1 VTTGRVYISRDVVF
15 DENVFP
21 FASLHPNAGKRLR
34 EETLLLPPQNTAC
47 TNGDASHVDHMP
59 LPIIPIVTNHVQD
72 TPPPDDDRESLSDA
86 EHDGENLTENA
97 EETSENSSQENVAEN
112 DELGADSEEDSPA
125 TSYPSDPEADPVS
138 SARGRQQQQQ
148 SPHAGPAPFRV
159 YTRRP
164 RQPSPLRDPP
174 VINASPTEQR
184 MENRSPPQAPSQ
196 SRSPVRQPRSPSP
209 IGQEPGPDSPADPH
223 VAPASTGSSVA
234 PPAAVAPVA
243 RMQTRL
249 QKGIKTPKIYT
260 DGTIRYGLLAATGE
274 PCSLSEALGNPKWRK
289 AMEEE
294 YDALLKNHT
303 WHLVPPSSSKNLID
317 CKWVYRIKKRADGT
331 IDRYKARL
339 VAKGFK
345 QRYGI
350 DYEDTFFPVVKAAT
364 IRTVLAISVARG
376 WTLRQLDVKNAFLHG
391 VLEEEVYMRQPPGFE
406 NPSAPNFVCKL
417 DKALY
422 GLKQAPRAWYSRLS
436 SKLQSLDFV
445 PSKADTSL
453 FLYQKANVTIFMLIY
468 VDDIIVSSSSDQAI
482 VALVKELNKDFAI
495 KDLGDLHYFLGIE
508 VKKIQNS
515 LLLTQEKYAMDIL
528 DKVGIRDCKPS
539 PTQLSSSDP
548 LSLVSGDPL
557 GP

>member
-1 VTTGRVYISRDVVF
+1 
-15 DENVFP
+15 
-21 FASLHPNAGKRLR
+21 
-34 EETLLLPPQNTAC
+34 
-47 TNGDASHVDHMP
+47 
-59 LPIIPIVTNHVQD
+59 
-72 TPPPDDDRESLSDA
+72 
-86 EHDGENLTENA
+86 
-97 EETSENSSQENVAEN
+97 
-112 DELGADSEEDSPA
+112 
-125 TSYPSDPEADPVS
+125 
-138 SARGRQQQQQ
+138 
-148 SPHAGPAPFRV
+148 
-159 YTRRP
+159 
-164 RQPSPLRDPP
+164 
-174 VINASPTEQR
+174 
-184 MENRSPPQAPSQ
+184 
-196 SRSPVRQPRSPSP
+196 
-209 IGQEPGPDSPADPH
+209 
-223 VAPASTGSSVA
+223 VA

-350 DYEDTFFPVVKAAT
+350 DYEDTFSPVVKAAT

-436 SKLQSLDFV
+436 SKLHSLGFV

-453 FLYQKANVTIFMLIY
+453 FLYRDQMLQY
-468 VDDIIVSSSSDQAI
+468 
-482 VALVKELNKDFAI
+482 L
-495 KDLGDLHYFLGIE
+495 
-508 VKKIQNS
+508 
-515 LLLTQEKYAMDIL
+515 
-528 DKVGIRDCKPS
+528 C
-539 PTQLSSSDP
+539 
-548 LSLVSGDPL
+548 
-557 GP
+557 